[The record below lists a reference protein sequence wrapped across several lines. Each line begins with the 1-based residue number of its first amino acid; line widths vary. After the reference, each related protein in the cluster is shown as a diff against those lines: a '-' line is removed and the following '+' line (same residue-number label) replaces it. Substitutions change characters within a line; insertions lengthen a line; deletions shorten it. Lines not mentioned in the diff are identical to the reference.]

1 MPITNKFLF
10 LQIIFFRDMSVSFR
24 FSPLLRENVSVA
36 LKSIVSNRLRSS
48 LTIIIIAIGIT
59 SLIGIL
65 TAIDALTKE
74 IESSFEQMGTNS
86 FEISRNYYSTAS
98 AERGRVI
105 NRREI
110 SYYQARN
117 FKEGFDMPSTVAL
130 YAVIS
135 NSATVKYGSE
145 STSPNVMLTAVD
157 EDYMDYS
164 NFSLASG
171 RNFTQGDVES
181 GAYMCIIGSSV
192 AERLFGNVSPLEKV
206 VTISGIRFRVTG
218 VTRSMGAT
226 FSGGIDNSVL
236 IPIQSARGYFIN
248 DNTSFTIGIKPDSG
262 DADMEQVYDRAEQ
275 LFRSVRRL
283 SPADASDFRISKNDA
298 MISEFKNITGTVTG
312 IAFVIGLII
321 LLGAAVGL
329 MNIMLISVK
338 ERIAEIGT
346 RRAIGASARMIKQ
359 QFLLESVIISETG
372 CIAGIVLGVI
382 AGNGV
387 AALMG
392 GAFVVPYMR
401 ILFAVV
407 LCIAVGVLSGY
418 IPAVRASRLDPIESL
433 RHE

>member
-1 MPITNKFLF
+1 
-10 LQIIFFRDMSVSFR
+10 MSVSFR

-65 TAIDALTKE
+65 TAIDAFTKE
-74 IESSFEQMGTNS
+74 IENSFEQMGTNS

-98 AERGRVI
+98 AERERVI
-105 NRREI
+105 NRREL
-110 SYYQARN
+110 SYYQARE
-117 FKEGFDMPSTVAL
+117 FKDEFDVPATVAL

-135 NSATVKYGSE
+135 YSATVKYGSE

-157 EDYMDYS
+157 EDYIDYS
-164 NFSLASG
+164 NFSIAQG
-171 RNFTQGDVES
+171 RNFTESDVES
-181 GAYMCIIGSSV
+181 GIYVCIIGSGV
-192 AERLFGNVSPLEKV
+192 AERLFGNASPLEKV
-206 VTISGIRFRVTG
+206 VTVSGIRFRVIG
-218 VTRSMGAT
+218 VPRSMGAT

-236 IPIQSARGYFIN
+236 IPVQCARGYFIN
-248 DNTSFTIGIKPDSG
+248 DNTSFIIGIKPDSKV
-262 DADMEQVYDRAEQ
+262 ADMEQVYDRAEQ

-298 MISEFKNITGTVTG
+298 MISDFKSITGTVTG
-312 IAFVIGLII
+312 IAVAIGLIT

-346 RRAIGASARMIKQ
+346 RRAIGASAKMIKQ
-359 QFLLESVIISETG
+359 QFLLESVIISEIG
-372 CIAGIVLGVI
+372 CVAGIVLGVL

-387 AALMG
+387 AAIMG

-401 ILFAVV
+401 MLFAVI

-418 IPAVRASRLDPIESL
+418 IPAVRASKLDPIESL

>member
-1 MPITNKFLF
+1 
-10 LQIIFFRDMSVSFR
+10 MSVSFR

-117 FKEGFDMPSTVAL
+117 FKDGFDMPSTVAL

-171 RNFTQGDVES
+171 RNFTQGDVEN

-192 AERLFGNVSPLEKV
+192 ADRLFGNVSPLEKV

-298 MISEFKNITGTVTG
+298 MISEFKNITGAVTG
-312 IAFVIGLII
+312 IAFVIGLIT